1 MKNLFTTLL
10 LACSINAI
18 GQDSAYTPRELS
30 AEDSALVRSYWRKAN
45 MAPLF
50 SLARQRYLD
59 SALAIQPWNAYFWQQ
74 KGMPLSK
81 QYKHELAQPFL
92 DSAVKYNPKRYLDY
106 RGYMYCVFRQ
116 LYRDAIKD
124 LHAAKAL
131 NGNSGV
137 MDHPY
142 NFYIGLSHLQLN
154 NFDSCKYYMRMCID
168 ERHKQS
174 GLAADAEPVWT
185 HPLHWFYLSLAEYEL
200 TDTTGA
206 VRDMKQC
213 LALNPTFPDAH
224 YQLSYFYANGKMYA
238 DALKHAV
245 MADSLSR
252 KGYSMN
258 EDGGRYVLFPYQL
271 NRFYLDGRIDWLKEK
286 LEK

>member
-1 MKNLFTTLL
+1 MKRLLTTALVI
-10 LACSINAI
+10 CSFNAI

-30 AEDSALVRSYWRKAN
+30 PEDSALVKIYWKKAN
-45 MAPLF
+45 SVPLF

-74 KGMPLSK
+74 KSMPLSK
-81 QYKHELAQPFL
+81 QYKHELAQPYI
-92 DSAVKYNPKRYLDY
+92 DSAVKYSPQKYLDY
-106 RGYMYCVFRQ
+106 RGYMYCVFCYQ
-116 LYRDAIKD
+116 YKDAIRD
-124 LHAAKAL
+124 LHDAKAL

-174 GLAADAEPVWT
+174 GLAPNAEPVWT

-200 TDTTGA
+200 ADTVGA
-206 VRDMKQC
+206 IRDMKQC

-224 YQLSYFYANGKMYA
+224 YQMSFYYAHNGMPEE
-238 DALKHAV
+238 ALTHALA
-245 MADSLSR
+245 ADSLDR

-258 EDGGRYVLFPYQL
+258 EDGGRYVLFPYQF

-286 LEK
+286 LAK